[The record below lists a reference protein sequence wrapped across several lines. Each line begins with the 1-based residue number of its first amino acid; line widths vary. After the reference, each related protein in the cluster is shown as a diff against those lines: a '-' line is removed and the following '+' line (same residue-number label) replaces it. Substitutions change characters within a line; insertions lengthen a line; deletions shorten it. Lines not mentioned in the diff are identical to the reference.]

1 MDNYISKNESLAL
14 RGVCITMIVLH
25 NFIHSVVPFHEN
37 EKSFSVIRADFFVNN
52 IFDQPILG
60 TISYLGWLGVPM
72 FFFLSGYGLNKKYG
86 NQLPNKLFFIKWH
99 YFKLLLLAG
108 PIILFSNILA
118 STPISQIVGQL
129 SLINTFFDLK
139 CINPISWIRPASFWY
154 IRVALE
160 FYILYAILLYRINSK
175 LLLALAF
182 VANLSLF
189 FFDWSTVRIL
199 KYHHT
204 GWLFVFSLGIFTAKN
219 PQWTKYLNNA
229 YIPFLLFVLLIISN
243 INQYLWYF
251 CDVIS
256 VVFLLSIKKYITNK
270 YIVFIGTISAFLYV
284 THTAVRNPWLSHI
297 KLDYTNGNL
306 LLITLSICSF
316 YLTCLVVAYIYGLG
330 YKKALSFINK
340 KANGKNES

>member
-1 MDNYISKNESLAL
+1 MDNSLSKDESLAL
-14 RGVCITMIVLH
+14 RGICITMIVLH

-199 KYHHT
+199 K
-204 GWLFVFSLGIFTAKN
+204 LRMVKS
-219 PQWTKYLNNA
+219 
-229 YIPFLLFVLLIISN
+229 SR
-243 INQYLWYF
+243 
-251 CDVIS
+251 S
-256 VVFLLSIKKYITNK
+256 
-270 YIVFIGTISAFLYV
+270 
-284 THTAVRNPWLSHI
+284 LSHVNI
-297 KLDYTNGNL
+297 
-306 LLITLSICSF
+306 S
-316 YLTCLVVAYIYGLG
+316 
-330 YKKALSFINK
+330 
-340 KANGKNES
+340 